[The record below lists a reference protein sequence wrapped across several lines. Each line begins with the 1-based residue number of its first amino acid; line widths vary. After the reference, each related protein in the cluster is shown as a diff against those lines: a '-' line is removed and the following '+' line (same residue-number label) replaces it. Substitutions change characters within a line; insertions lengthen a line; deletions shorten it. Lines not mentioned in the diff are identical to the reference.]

1 LEKQTEWKRKRSD
14 SVGRT
19 SRLKKATL
27 PSYPHTAIPRGLE
40 VGGVIRKI
48 LYLAGWK
55 LKKIDG
61 KKFGKSPRQ
70 ECRGE
75 NIIQLD

>member
-1 LEKQTEWKRKRSD
+1 MQLH
-14 SVGRT
+14 SVGYEVDFANLNEIKSLIFT
-19 SRLKKATL
+19 DNYLEN
-27 PSYPHTAIPRGLE
+27 YRGLE

-61 KKFGKSPRQ
+61 KNL
-70 ECRGE
+70 E
-75 NIIQLD
+75 NHHGRSVVVKI

>member
-1 LEKQTEWKRKRSD
+1 ME
-14 SVGRT
+14 
-19 SRLKKATL
+19 
-27 PSYPHTAIPRGLE
+27 RGLE

-75 NIIQLD
+75 NIIRLD